1 MATTPPCGGKAPLLT
16 ALLASALFALP
27 ACPHPGQG
35 GPDAG
40 GRVLPVTVIPASVR
54 DVPVYLDGL
63 GSVTAYN
70 TVTVKTQVDGRLDQV
85 FFKEGQP
92 VKKGEVLAQIDPRP
106 FIAQLHQ
113 AEGALARDQSLLV
126 SAQLD
131 LTRYE
136 KLVDQK
142 LIPSQQFDQQKALV
156 GQDQGLVQVDQ
167 AAVESA
173 RLNVGYARITSPV
186 DGITGIRIV
195 DPGNVVHAAD
205 QGGIILVTQL
215 DPIAVIFTLPE
226 DDLPR
231 VSEAK
236 KGGPLTVEAY
246 NRGGDT
252 RLGTGELGLIDNQIN
267 QTTATMRLKAILPN
281 PDHQLW
287 PNQFVKARLLLATR
301 KDALVIPTPAVQRG
315 PQGIFVYV
323 VGPEQTAVVRQIEI
337 DSTTDELTLV
347 RKGLQDGDL
356 VVVEGQNMLRPGAKV
371 APHPPSQNAGASAVK
386 GMP

>member
-27 ACPHPGQG
+27 ACPQAGQG

-40 GRVLPVTVIPASVR
+40 ARVLPVTVVPAAVR

-106 FIAQLHQ
+106 FVAQLHQ
-113 AEGALARDQSLLV
+113 AEGALARDQSLLI

-156 GQDQGLVQVDQ
+156 GQDLGLVQVDQ

-195 DPGNVVHAAD
+195 DPGNVVHATD
-205 QGGIILVTQL
+205 QNGIILL
-215 DPIAVIFTLPE
+215 GPTLPLGGNFE
-226 DDLPR
+226 TAVAPQLYPLILHAVQGEWNIDASMPSEFICSGSQPGAIQFSTPVCWIHNSPAAASLPR
-231 VSEAK
+231 CSLPTTT
-236 KGGPLTVEAY
+236 GSGNGPPARSQSLSI
-246 NRGGDT
+246 
-252 RLGTGELGLIDNQIN
+252 LGT
-267 QTTATMRLKAILPN
+267 TTNFSP
-281 PDHQLW
+281 
-287 PNQFVKARLLLATR
+287 
-301 KDALVIPTPAVQRG
+301 
-315 PQGIFVYV
+315 
-323 VGPEQTAVVRQIEI
+323 
-337 DSTTDELTLV
+337 
-347 RKGLQDGDL
+347 
-356 VVVEGQNMLRPGAKV
+356 
-371 APHPPSQNAGASAVK
+371 
-386 GMP
+386 

>member
-27 ACPHPGQG
+27 ACPQAGQG

-40 GRVLPVTVIPASVR
+40 ARVLPVTVVPAAVR

-106 FIAQLHQ
+106 FVAQLHQ
-113 AEGALARDQSLLV
+113 AEGALARDQSLLI

-156 GQDQGLVQVDQ
+156 GQDLGLVQVDQ

-231 VSEAK
+231 VSEAQ

-252 RLGTGELGLIDNQIN
+252 RLATGELGLIDNQIN

-315 PQGIFVYV
+315 PQGIFVYL
-323 VGPEQTAVVRQIEI
+323 VGPDQTAVVRQIEI

-356 VVVEGQNMLRPGAKV
+356 VVVEGQNMLRPGARV

-386 GMP
+386 GRP